1 MAGSF
6 SSIRS
11 PKKRQTEMC
20 LQILEVSAK
29 AVSWREPQKDQQGQK
44 PMFGGRGVAGKTNR
58 FQTPHR
64 KVLLP
69 FGNAVFLAGPGLF
82 QSRQVLD
89 LHAVLTRCASKERQ
103 SPAISLVEVRK
114 GDVQ

>member
-29 AVSWREPQKDQQGQK
+29 AVSWREPQKDQQGQ
-44 PMFGGRGVAGKTNR
+44 
-58 FQTPHR
+58 
-64 KVLLP
+64 
-69 FGNAVFLAGPGLF
+69 
-82 QSRQVLD
+82 
-89 LHAVLTRCASKERQ
+89 
-103 SPAISLVEVRK
+103 
-114 GDVQ
+114 